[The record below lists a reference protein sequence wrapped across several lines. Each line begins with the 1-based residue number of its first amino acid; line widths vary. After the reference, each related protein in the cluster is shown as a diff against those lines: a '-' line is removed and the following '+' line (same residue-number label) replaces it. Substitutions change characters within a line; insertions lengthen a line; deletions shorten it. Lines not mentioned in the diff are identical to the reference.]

1 MKTRSLFPAALI
13 PLVASAGLAVWQ
25 SLAIAS
31 PGFTFFEHV
40 FRPRPVPLAAFIALA
55 FLTINA
61 FWLVYSRAVSRLLS
75 EPFEEVLRRD
85 AWTYCPL
92 ALAGLAPWTLVHYL
106 SAADVLVRSRLLLAG
121 TFASVIILKIV
132 QFRAWRKR
140 RPGPLPIRL
149 FDPSRLSARRKS
161 AALFLAA
168 LAAFNIG
175 SLILIE
181 KGIGFSGDEPHYL
194 LMAHSLLHEGDLD
207 LADNYAREDYR
218 AYQVK
223 PVTIPQRH
231 VVAGRKEGTW
241 YSFHSPGTAFL
252 MLPFYAVGEHF
263 GPAGLILWL
272 RFGMSLFGALF
283 ALQVFLFARE
293 TWGDEKRAF
302 LLWAVVALV
311 TPVFF
316 YAIHIY
322 PEMIIALFSFYV
334 FRRLHS
340 QAPLRRGLL
349 LFSGF
354 LISCFIWFHAI
365 KYVLLAG
372 PLFLYGLWILRGR
385 RARTGE
391 YASYV
396 LFPVL
401 VTAAYFAF
409 QKSLYGSFSLSAV
422 SWKGSLEAGETL
434 GYLKELL
441 VGIPFRFRWE
451 TLAGYFLDQ
460 KDGLLFYAPVYAL
473 AFAGLAET
481 ARRNARDFWAILF
494 VTSPYVLIS
503 AFLTQRTGYAPQA
516 RPLTAAVWA
525 LVIGLGAFLFSR
537 PKGTPSRTLVLLS
550 GMSFLMTGL
559 LLRDPFALY
568 QETTVGSAE
577 RGGRVFYSLSNL
589 HFHLTDLLPS
599 YIKSGE
605 GLWLPNI
612 LWPAALAALLLVYI
626 LARRRRRDVACRRR
640 KGWATGAVVAAGAV
654 YFLGFVGFPRTPLL
668 GPVNTAFPSGEKITF
683 YSMSRVARQVEPG
696 RFLLPEDGR
705 AYVFSF
711 TSRRRLEDLRFEFGS
726 GSGAYE
732 VEVDYFDQPLFA
744 GRTDGEFR
752 TLDLPSPPPYRL
764 KGAHLYQ
771 VTIRLDKESGPG
783 TAEAPYLF
791 RIVPAS

>member
-1 MKTRSLFPAALI
+1 
-13 PLVASAGLAVWQ
+13 
-25 SLAIAS
+25 
-31 PGFTFFEHV
+31 
-40 FRPRPVPLAAFIALA
+40 
-55 FLTINA
+55 
-61 FWLVYSRAVSRLLS
+61 
-75 EPFEEVLRRD
+75 
-85 AWTYCPL
+85 
-92 ALAGLAPWTLVHYL
+92 
-106 SAADVLVRSRLLLAG
+106 
-121 TFASVIILKIV
+121 
-132 QFRAWRKR
+132 
-140 RPGPLPIRL
+140 
-149 FDPSRLSARRKS
+149 
-161 AALFLAA
+161 
-168 LAAFNIG
+168 
-175 SLILIE
+175 
-181 KGIGFSGDEPHYL
+181 
-194 LMAHSLLHEGDLD
+194 
-207 LADNYAREDYR
+207 
-218 AYQVK
+218 
-223 PVTIPQRH
+223 VTIPQRH

-252 MLPFYAVGEHF
+252 MLPFYAAGELF

-283 ALQVFLFARE
+283 ALQIFLFARE

-302 LLWAVVALV
+302 ILWAIVAFV

-316 YAIHIY
+316 YAIHLY

-354 LISCFIWFHAI
+354 LISSFIWFHAI
-365 KYVLLAG
+365 KYILLAG
-372 PLFLYGLWILRGR
+372 PLLLYGCWVLRGR
-385 RARTGE
+385 RARAGE
-391 YASYV
+391 YASYL

-422 SWKGSLEAGETL
+422 SWKGSLETGETL

-460 KDGLLFYAPVYAL
+460 KDGLLFYAPVYIL
-473 AFAGLAET
+473 AFAGLVEA
-481 ARRNARDFWAILF
+481 ARRNVRDFWAILF
-494 VTSPYVLIS
+494 VISPYILIS

-516 RPLTAAVWA
+516 RPLMAIVWA
-525 LVIGLGAFLFSR
+525 LVIGLGAFLSSR
-537 PKGTPSRTLVLLS
+537 PKGTPSRALVLLS

-559 LLRDPFALY
+559 LLRDPAGLY

-577 RGGRVFYSLSNL
+577 RGGRIFYSLSSL

-605 GLWLPNI
+605 GVWLPNI
-612 LWPAALAALLLVYI
+612 LWPAALVLFILVYA
-626 LARRRRRDVACRRR
+626 LARRRERDVAGKTR
-640 KGWATGAVVAAGAV
+640 KGWGTAAVVAAGAV
-654 YFLGFVGFPRTPLL
+654 YFLGFVWFPRTPLL
-668 GPVNTAFPSGEKITF
+668 SPVNTAFPAGEKLIF

-732 VEVDYFDQPLFA
+732 VEVDYFDQPLFG

-752 TLDLPSPPPYRL
+752 TLDLPSPPPYRF
-764 KGAHLYQ
+764 KGAYLYMM
-771 VTIRLDKESGPG
+771 TIRLDRRSGPG